1 MLSQM
6 SAIPNLEELIRRSHA
21 RSARYGLDP
30 HLDGAPEAG
39 GLSAA
44 GLRKRING
52 QREFFDLARAQI
64 DTLYGLLKGT
74 GFCMAL
80 ADSEGYVLYVV
91 GDAELVEHFKRR
103 RCLPGYRW
111 LERDVGTCA
120 IGLALEEKVPVF
132 LPGDA
137 MFSMDA
143 RRLSNAGAPV
153 FAPDGGVVLG
163 AISLSGES
171 AMMHVHTLGLVRQA
185 AETVASQL
193 RERERMRDLATT
205 NQYLRALIESDSR
218 GIVTVDSHGRIV
230 QTNRSARRLFSLPV
244 SPAGRDFEDFT
255 GGRSGVLEHL
265 ATGKSFKAREILA
278 RHSGMTH
285 FASFDPI
292 CMSNGEVVG
301 GLLTVQEKKEVM
313 GMAVEVTGSHAHFT
327 FDSILGSSA
336 CLGQAL
342 RHARIAAASTAPVL
356 LCGET
361 GTGKELFAQAIHNG
375 GERRNRPFVAINCG
389 AIPKEL
395 LESELFGYEEGAFT
409 GARKGGRPG
418 KFELADS
425 GTLFLDE
432 IGDMPFDMQ
441 VKLLRVLQTGE
452 IQRVGGLRTVPVD
465 LRVISAT
472 NKDLRQAI
480 EQQKFRADLYYRI
493 STLNILVPPLRER
506 PEDILPLAE
515 YFIQR
520 HRLRLNKPTA
530 VLPPDTAAML
540 TAHAWPGNVRQLE
553 SAVERAMHLAEGG
566 DLLAEHFGIAGLERT
581 RQAAPSEPSGGPGQ
595 GTLEDLEQ
603 RAVAEALARHN
614 GNIRAASRALGVSR
628 PTLYR
633 KLKKMAGRG

>member
-185 AETVASQL
+185 AETVTSQL

-395 LESELFGYEEGAFT
+395 LESELVGYEEGAFT

-633 KLKKMAGRG
+633 KLKKMAGRD

>member
-1 MLSQM
+1 MNRKDWFTAC
-6 SAIPNLEELIRRSHA
+6 SAVEK
-21 RSARYGLDP
+21 
-30 HLDGAPEAG
+30 EA
-39 GLSAA
+39 
-44 GLRKRING
+44 
-52 QREFFDLARAQI
+52 
-64 DTLYGLLKGT
+64 LYR
-74 GFCMAL
+74 
-80 ADSEGYVLYVV
+80 
-91 GDAELVEHFKRR
+91 AELEN
-103 RCLPGYRW
+103 YS
-111 LERDVGTCA
+111 
-120 IGLALEEKVPVF
+120 EK
-132 LPGDA
+132 L
-137 MFSMDA
+137 
-143 RRLSNAGAPV
+143 
-153 FAPDGGVVLG
+153 VVN
-163 AISLSGES
+163 GE
-171 AMMHVHTLGLVRQA
+171 
-185 AETVASQL
+185 
-193 RERERMRDLATT
+193 
-205 NQYLRALIESDSR
+205 
-218 GIVTVDSHGRIV
+218 GRIV
-230 QTNRSARRLFSLPV
+230 FINEKYAAEFGKTPADIEGMTMAELFSRIKAPV
-244 SPAGRDFEDFT
+244 ILDIRDFDIPFIPH
-255 GGRSGVLEHL
+255 VD
-265 ATGKSFKAREILA
+265 AVPGKSDGYIPIFIRSPLMDEKGAHVGDMIYDGQTWLRRYRGLYDKLNELVDEYQYLHAAKRSNTNARFVGSSTAVVQLKREILLA
-278 RHSGMTH
+278 AKTN
-285 FASFDPI
+285 AT
-292 CMSNGEVVG
+292 
-301 GLLTVQEKKEVM
+301 LLIE
-313 GMAVEVTGSHAHFT
+313 
-327 FDSILGSSA
+327 
-336 CLGQAL
+336 
-342 RHARIAAASTAPVL
+342 
-356 LCGET
+356 GET
-361 GTGKELFAQAIHNG
+361 GTGKEVVANEVFSASARSG
-375 GERRNRPFVAINCG
+375 KRFVTLNCA
-389 AIPKEL
+389 AIPQEL
-395 LESELFGYEEGAFT
+395 IESELFGYEEGAFT

-614 GNIRAASRALGVSR
+614 GNIRAASRSLGVSR

>member
-1 MLSQM
+1 MLNHI
-6 SAIPNLEELIRRSHA
+6 SAIPDLEELIRRSHA
-21 RSARYGLDP
+21 RSEHYGVDP
-30 HLDGAPEAG
+30 RLDGAPEATR
-39 GLSAA
+39 LPKAVFK
-44 GLRKRING
+44 KRIKG
-52 QREFFDLARAQI
+52 QQEFFDLARAQI

-80 ADSEGYVLYVV
+80 ADSQGYVLHVV
-91 GDAELVEHFKRR
+91 GDPELVEHFKRR

-120 IGLALEEKVPVF
+120 IGLALEERVPVF
-132 LPGDA
+132 LPGER
-137 MFSMDA
+137 MFSAEA

-153 FAPDGGVVLG
+153 FSPDGGAVLG

-185 AETVASQL
+185 AETVTSQL

-205 NQYLRALIESDSR
+205 NQYLCALIESDSR
-218 GIVTVDSHGRIV
+218 GIVTVDSQGCIV
-230 QTNRSARRLFSLPV
+230 QANRSARKLFHLPTA
-244 SPAGRDFEDFT
+244 SKGRDFEEFT
-255 GGRSGVLEHL
+255 GKNSGVSEHL
-265 ATGKSFKAREILA
+265 AAGRSFKAREILA

-292 CMSNGEVVG
+292 RMSSGEVAG
-301 GLLTVQEKKEVM
+301 GLLSVLEKKEMM
-313 GMAVEVTGSHAHFT
+313 GMAVEVTGSRAHFT

-342 RHARIAAASTAPVL
+342 RHARIAAAGTAPVL

-395 LESELFGYEEGAFT
+395 LESELFGYEDGAFT

-441 VKLLRVLQTGE
+441 VKLLRVLQSGE
-452 IQRVGGLRTVPVD
+452 IQRVGGLRAVPVD
-465 LRVISAT
+465 LRIISAT
-472 NKDLRQAI
+472 NKDLRSAI
-480 EQQKFRADLYYRI
+480 EQQEFRADLYYRI
-493 STLNILVPPLRER
+493 STLNIIVPPLRAR

-515 YFIQR
+515 HFIQL
-520 HRLRLNKPTA
+520 HRLRLNRPSA
-530 VLPPDTAAML
+530 SLPPDTAAML
-540 TAHAWPGNVRQLE
+540 TAYAWPGNVRQLE

-566 DLLAEHFGIAGLERT
+566 ALLPEHFGIAGLELSRD
-581 RQAAPSEPSGGPGQ
+581 QEAAAAR
-595 GTLEDLEQ
+595 GTLEEIGQ
-603 RAVAEALARHN
+603 RAVAEALERFQ
-614 GNIRAASRALGVSR
+614 GNIRATARALGVSR

-633 KLKKMAGRG
+633 KLKKLRIRE